1 VEIQSI
7 TKAYGRVDADGSRYL
22 LSDHNGML
30 YLLVITHD
38 KERVLGLKVEA
49 LGETSAASSL
59 SYLDNG
65 VVYIGSSYGDSQVRN
80 FVLAQIMGSLGSV
93 L

>member
-1 VEIQSI
+1 M
-7 TKAYGRVDADGSRYL
+7 L
-22 LSDHNGML
+22 L
-30 YLLVITHD
+30 Y
-38 KERVLGLKVEA
+38 RVLGLKVEA

-65 VVYIGSSYGDSQVRN
+65 VVYIGSSYGDSQVCN
-80 FVLAQIMGSLGSV
+80 FVLVQIMGSLGSV

>member
-1 VEIQSI
+1 
-7 TKAYGRVDADGSRYL
+7 
-22 LSDHNGML
+22 
-30 YLLVITHD
+30 
-38 KERVLGLKVEA
+38 VEA